1 MSLTDLVPPSD
12 EARRHFLLACAA
24 VAAAG
29 GAGCAAGDDNDRAL
43 SLTSLAQAEAE
54 VARLAAAPQRRSAAV
69 WSWAQTLVHCAQ
81 SIEYSMSGYPQ
92 PSSRLFQ
99 ATVGAAAFGVFA
111 WRGRMSHDLS
121 EPIPGAPS
129 LADENDDTLALAR
142 LKRALAD
149 FAAWSGP
156 LRPHFAYGELD
167 KAQYELA
174 HAMHLANHLSL
185 FDVQA

>member
-1 MSLTDLVPPSD
+1 MSLNDLVPPSD
-12 EARRHFLLACAA
+12 EARRRFLLACAA
-24 VAAAG
+24 AAAG
-29 GAGCAAGDDNDRAL
+29 SAGCAAGDADDRAL

-54 VARLAAAPQRRSAAV
+54 VARLASAPQRHSAAV

-129 LADENDDTLALAR
+129 LVGENDDALALAR

-185 FDVQA
+185 FDVRA

>member
-1 MSLTDLVPPSD
+1 MRLTAPPSPSGD
-12 EARRHFLLACAA
+12 ARRRFLLTCAA

-29 GAGCAAGDDNDRAL
+29 SAACASDTGDRAL
-43 SLTSLAQAEAE
+43 SLTSLAQAQAE
-54 VARLAAAPQRRSAAV
+54 LMRLASAPQRSSAAV

-99 ATVGAAAFGVFA
+99 ATVGAAAFNVFA

-129 LADENDDTLALAR
+129 LADASDEPQALAR
-142 LKRALAD
+142 LQQALAD
-149 FAAWSGP
+149 FAAWSGA